1 MAPITEALA
10 KLIKVKSIVTIV
22 LTIGFLVQAVRG
34 QLNEQFMSVYLVVV
48 SFYFGTQ
55 STRARI
61 EAEYPEVNIGDEE

>member
-1 MAPITEALA
+1 MNNPIIEALG
-10 KLIKVKSIVTIV
+10 KLIKVKSLITIV

-55 STRARI
+55 STKARVDSEFGI
-61 EAEYPEVNIGDEE
+61 DIGDDE